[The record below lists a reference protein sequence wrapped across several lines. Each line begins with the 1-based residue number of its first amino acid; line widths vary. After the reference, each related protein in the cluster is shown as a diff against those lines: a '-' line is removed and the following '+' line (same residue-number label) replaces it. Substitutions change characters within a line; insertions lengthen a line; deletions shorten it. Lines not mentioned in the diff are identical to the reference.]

1 MQKLSVSGFLAIALM
16 LAGPAPALAQAC
28 VGMPIGSG
36 QSAVALNFAFPVEAT
51 TFGASGRMRTAGPI
65 SVGAS
70 YSLTSFKGANPNAH
84 TFGADVAYDLPV
96 AGASICPV
104 AGLNYSRVSGDV
116 DLFDLNFSIS
126 ESFLSIPVG
135 VGLGLS
141 VPAGPNAEFVPF
153 AMPHLLWTRAKVS
166 FDGDSLSD
174 SDTSFGVK
182 LGATYRIQ
190 QVMFNAGVTLTSVEN
205 SKALFGLGLGFA
217 L

>member
-1 MQKLSVSGFLAIALM
+1 MQKLSVSGFLAFALM
-16 LAGPAPALAQAC
+16 LAGPASALAQVC

-36 QSAVALNFAFPVEAT
+36 QSAVALNVAFPEDAT
-51 TFGASGRMRTAGPI
+51 TFGASGRMRTSGPI
-65 SVGAS
+65 SVGAN
-70 YSLTSFKGANPNAH
+70 YSLTSFKGADPKGH

-96 AGASICPV
+96 TGASICPV
-104 AGLNYSRVSGDV
+104 AGLNYSRVSGDF
-116 DLFDLNFSIS
+116 DLFDENFSFS
-126 ESFLSIPVG
+126 ESIISIPVG

-166 FDGDSLSD
+166 FDDESLSD
-174 SDTSFGVK
+174 SDTNFGVK

-190 QVMFNAGVTLTSVEN
+190 QVMINAGVTLTSEKN